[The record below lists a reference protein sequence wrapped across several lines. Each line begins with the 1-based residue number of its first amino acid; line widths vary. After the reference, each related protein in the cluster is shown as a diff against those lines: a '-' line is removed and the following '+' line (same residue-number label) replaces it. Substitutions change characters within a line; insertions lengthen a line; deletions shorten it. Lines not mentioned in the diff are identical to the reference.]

1 MNFTLKISFLAILF
15 ISKFS
20 IAQIESQYQPGQFS
34 KQVIKGSFQVEL
46 DSRLMESIT
55 KDDVPLNK
63 IFNVLNNL
71 QPDVSSNARGVK
83 DAALFKLVSPSVVL
97 VISKDGTG
105 SGSIIGPG
113 QILTNWHVVGSN
125 SEVGI
130 ILKPPRDVDRIS
142 KADIRRA
149 RVLKI
154 DQVSDLA
161 LLQLAEI
168 PVGRQPIRLG
178 DLSDI
183 GVGIDVHAIGHP
195 NGEAWTYTKGI
206 ISQYRNDYHWSAG
219 VLKHKAAVIQTQTPI
234 NPGNSGGPLLT
245 DNGNLVGV
253 NSFVDRNSQGINFAV
268 SIEDVRNFLAR
279 SGNRLAEKKQVVQK
293 TNKCEMK
300 EVYKGK
306 LKDGSGEVI
315 VWDSRCTGKADLSII
330 IPYDTTKP
338 IQSESDR
345 NGDGKV
351 DLIIFSEKRDYKWDL
366 SFWDENY
373 DGKWDLVGFHKDGE
387 VKPHKY
393 ERFDVVMSKR

>member
-1 MNFTLKISFLAILF
+1 MNKNIFLVLF
-15 ISKFS
+15 FVFFVTTSH
-20 IAQIESQYQPGQFS
+20 AQLIGINSQPSLFS
-34 KQVIKGSFQVEL
+34 KQFIVGPTQ
-46 DSRLMESIT
+46 SIVDISVLNQLVA
-55 KDDVPLNK
+55 DDLPLEK
-63 IFNVLNNL
+63 IFSTANSL

-97 VISKDGTG
+97 IISKDGTG

-125 SEVGI
+125 SEVGV

-279 SGNRLAEKKQVVQK
+279 SGNRLAEKKQIVQK

>member
-1 MNFTLKISFLAILF
+1 MIKNKFLAF
-15 ISKFS
+15 IFVFFVTTSHAQLIS
-20 IAQIESQYQPGQFS
+20 INSQPSLFS
-34 KQVIKGSFQVEL
+34 KQFIVGPTQ
-46 DSRLMESIT
+46 SIVDISVLNQLAA
-55 KDDVPLNK
+55 DDLPLQK
-63 IFNVLNNL
+63 IFNATNSL

-279 SGNRLAEKKQVVQK
+279 NGNRLAEKKQVVLK

-315 VWDSRCTGKADLSII
+315 VWDSRCTGKADLSVI